1 MFVEDFSREFAKYR
15 ATGEK
20 AIAQVSEA
28 GLNKIVAP
36 GTNSIAMLVRHMSG
50 NFVSRFTDF
59 LTTDGEKPTRD
70 RDDEFEEGHWSR
82 AEIETTWQK
91 GWTAL
96 ETALEDLIED
106 DLQSTVTIRGL
117 KLDVH
122 DALCRSLAHQATHV
136 GQIVLLARIVADEEW
151 KWISIPKGQSKQYNL
166 NPTLERGPAR

>member
-1 MFVEDFSREFAKYR
+1 MFVEDFVREFAKYR

-20 AIAQVSEA
+20 AMAQVSED

-59 LTTDGEKPTRD
+59 LTADGEKPTRD
-70 RDDEFEEGHWSR
+70 RDDEFEEGRWSR
-82 AEIETTWQK
+82 AEVEATWLE
-91 GWTAL
+91 GWTVL
-96 ETALEDLIED
+96 EAALEDLVED
-106 DLQSTVTIRGL
+106 DLQNTVTIRGL

-136 GQIVLLARIVADEEW
+136 GQIVLLARMVADEEW